1 MSEKRRYKAEFDRDQ
16 FASRRFM
23 RRRDDANAAV
33 RAAGQPAALRV
44 NLLPWLYDCGS
55 VLAAANVPLV
65 LGLFLAGLAGSLTHC
80 ATMCSTFV
88 LGQSEGMAGRNLFTQ
103 LLLPYHAGRLV
114 TYAALGAVV
123 GFGFHFVS
131 ASPAFIVV
139 RHFLLT
145 LVGLTFLAVFA
156 ERALIRFGI
165 ALPLVPVRK
174 PKCAV
179 SAMSRVRSTRGPLA
193 RFGLGVALG
202 FLPCPMV
209 FAALM
214 VVAAKADPVGGA
226 LAMAAFAAGTMP
238 VLMGLGV
245 AGFRFLNKRQRTRQA
260 ITLAALG
267 VNGVVLLTL
276 AFG

>member
-1 MSEKRRYKAEFDRDQ
+1 M
-16 FASRRFM
+16 
-23 RRRDDANAAV
+23 
-33 RAAGQPAALRV
+33 
-44 NLLPWLYDCGS
+44 
-55 VLAAANVPLV
+55 PLV

-80 ATMCSTFV
+80 TTMCSTFV
-88 LGQSEGMAGRNLFTQ
+88 LGQSEAMTGRGVIAQ

-114 TYAALGAVV
+114 TYAALGAAV
-123 GFGFHFVS
+123 GFGFHLVS
-131 ASPAFIVV
+131 VSPAFIVI

-156 ERALIRFGI
+156 ERALVRLGVT
-165 ALPLVPVRK
+165 LPLVPVWK

-179 SAMSRVRSTRGPLA
+179 GAMRRIRTTRGPLA
-193 RFGLGVALG
+193 RFGLGAALG

-214 VVAAKADPVGGA
+214 VVAAKADLIGGA
-226 LAMAAFAAGTMP
+226 MAMAAFAAGTMP

-245 AGFRFLNKRQRTRQA
+245 AGFRFLNQRPRTRQA
-260 ITLAALG
+260 LTLAALG
-267 VNGVVLLTL
+267 VNGAVLLTL